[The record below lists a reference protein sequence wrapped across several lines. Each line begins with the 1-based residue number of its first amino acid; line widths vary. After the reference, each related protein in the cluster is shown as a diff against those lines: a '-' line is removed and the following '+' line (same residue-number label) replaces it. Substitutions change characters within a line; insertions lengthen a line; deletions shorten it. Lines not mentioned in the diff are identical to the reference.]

1 MTMENGSDAEV
12 LRSAELECHLNTM
25 NLADNRFANLH
36 KSNQEYIQTILT
48 ESGFALEKRLGKA
61 SEHYVAEHF
70 NPNPVI
76 RYVNPWWKFWARSP
90 TVDGFEL
97 ADIIYVFVAFLEET
111 PEPKSIRWKRLNL

>member
-36 KSNQEYIQTILT
+36 KSNREYIQTILT